1 MVEAAFYGDDF
12 TGSTDA
18 MVQFARV
25 GLRSVL
31 LVTLPS
37 ASELRE
43 LAKRYDVIGVAGIA
57 RSLPPDEQE
66 AELRP
71 VLEALRDLGP
81 RVLQYKVC
89 STADSS
95 RTRGSIGRA
104 LEIGREVCGTT
115 VVPVLIAQPELGR
128 YTVFSHHFAAEA
140 GAVHRLDR
148 QPTMSTHPVTPMH
161 ESDLRKHLSRQTSL
175 PLGAL
180 HLTTYS
186 TLATG
191 LTAAGDVAAVLLDAL
206 TDEDLR
212 LLGEVILGDTGG
224 ARFVVGSGGMSRA
237 VALALRPDGGA
248 GTPAASRVGGPVLV
262 VSGSQSRRTA
272 EQIEHARSAGWEV
285 LPLADSATAQTTAA
299 LADGTMGQTTA
310 VPADGTAGQTIGAP
324 ADGVPGQPTAV
335 SPDGTATQT
344 TAAPADG
351 VPGQATAAP
360 ADGLA
365 GQKTAALA
373 DGVAAQTTA
382 GPPDGAVGQATGA
395 FAEGVVER
403 VIGAFVAGVDG
414 VVVHTN
420 ELDPRDLAQVPAALA
435 AVVRGVAAAVGVRRV
450 VVAGGDTS
458 GQVLRELGIS
468 ALELVDASESIAPGV
483 HLCRAASGEVE
494 LDGLELLLKP
504 GQLGDVD
511 LFTRFRGWSG

>member
-37 ASELRE
+37 ASELRG
-43 LAKRYDVIGVAGIA
+43 LAERYDVIGVAGIG

-71 VLEALRDLGP
+71 VLKALRDLGP

-95 RTRGSIGRA
+95 PTRGSIGRA

-140 GAVHRLDR
+140 GTVHRLDR
-148 QPTMSTHPVTPMH
+148 QPTMSSHPATPMD
-161 ESDLRKHLSRQTSL
+161 ESDLLEHLSRQTSL

-212 LLGEVILGDTGG
+212 LLGQVILGDAGE

-237 VALALRPDGGA
+237 VALALRPHGRA
-248 GTPAASRVGGPVLV
+248 ATAAASRVGGPVLV

-272 EQIEHARSAGWEV
+272 EQIEYARSAGWEV

-299 LADGTMGQTTA
+299 FADGVPAQTIAVPADSTAGQKAAALADGVPGQTTAMPADGTAGQTTA
-310 VPADGTAGQTIGAP
+310 VPADSTAGQKA
-324 ADGVPGQPTAV
+324 
-335 SPDGTATQT
+335 
-344 TAAPADG
+344 
-351 VPGQATAAP
+351 
-360 ADGLA
+360 
-365 GQKTAALA
+365 AALA
-373 DGVAAQTTA
+373 DGVAAQATA
-382 GPPDGAVGQATGA
+382 GPADGTAGQATSA
-395 FAEGVVER
+395 LAEGVVGR

-420 ELDPRDLAQVPAALA
+420 ELDPGSLAQVPAALA
-435 AVVRGVAAAVGVRRV
+435 EVVRGVAAATGVRRV

-458 GQVLRELGIS
+458 GQVLRELGVS
-468 ALELVDASESIAPGV
+468 ALELVGASESIAPGV
-483 HLCRAASGEVE
+483 HLCRVASGEVE

-504 GQLGDVD
+504 GQLGEVD
-511 LFTRFRGWSG
+511 LFTRFRGW

>member
-43 LAKRYDVIGVAGIA
+43 LAERYDVIGVAGIA

-148 QPTMSTHPVTPMH
+148 QPTMSTHPATPMH
-161 ESDLRKHLSRQTSL
+161 ESDLREHLSHQTSL
-175 PLGAL
+175 PVGAL

-212 LLGEVILGDTGG
+212 LLGEVILGDAGE

-310 VPADGTAGQTIGAP
+310 VPADGTAG
-324 ADGVPGQPTAV
+324 
-335 SPDGTATQT
+335 QT

-458 GQVLRELGIS
+458 GQVLREIGVG

-504 GQLGDVD
+504 GQLGEVD